1 MMAPP
6 QNPQRMEFRGVAPLN
21 FRPPYQN
28 NIQRPG
34 SRTHFT
40 QHGHAVNRPNFPPNG
55 PPNGPQFPP
64 YMNNSQA
71 NPRMGHFEPNGPM
84 MYPPRPPFGCPTSPF
99 VGPPRHESA
108 PPHIQPPGLPSIV
121 PRKVLINPNFKG
133 GVQAATS
140 KFSGKLTSRTVCSK
154 FRNFVSDQLMMDT
167 IGNPQF
173 MSAQSDAELLR
184 QQEAFINKNRMH
196 IEKRRYER
204 SPDRD
209 RERDRSYSPP
219 RRERRYSREREMR
232 KPMYGRGGR
241 GQRTGSREPPGKPF
255 SKRRRSA
262 SLERDKMNKI
272 DDKVSGNGRIGSL
285 RMFLH

>member
-1 MMAPP
+1 
-6 QNPQRMEFRGVAPLN
+6 
-21 FRPPYQN
+21 
-28 NIQRPG
+28 
-34 SRTHFT
+34 
-40 QHGHAVNRPNFPPNG
+40 
-55 PPNGPQFPP
+55 
-64 YMNNSQA
+64 
-71 NPRMGHFEPNGPM
+71 
-84 MYPPRPPFGCPTSPF
+84 
-99 VGPPRHESA
+99 
-108 PPHIQPPGLPSIV
+108 
-121 PRKVLINPNFKG
+121 
-133 GVQAATS
+133 
-140 KFSGKLTSRTVCSK
+140 
-154 FRNFVSDQLMMDT
+154 MMDT

-232 KPMYGRGGR
+232 KPMYSRGGGR
-241 GQRTGSREPPGKPF
+241 VQRAGSREPPGKPF

-272 DDKVSGNGRIGSL
+272 DDKVSEKSKV
-285 RMFLH
+285 FY

>member
-1 MMAPP
+1 
-6 QNPQRMEFRGVAPLN
+6 
-21 FRPPYQN
+21 
-28 NIQRPG
+28 
-34 SRTHFT
+34 
-40 QHGHAVNRPNFPPNG
+40 
-55 PPNGPQFPP
+55 
-64 YMNNSQA
+64 
-71 NPRMGHFEPNGPM
+71 
-84 MYPPRPPFGCPTSPF
+84 
-99 VGPPRHESA
+99 
-108 PPHIQPPGLPSIV
+108 
-121 PRKVLINPNFKG
+121 
-133 GVQAATS
+133 
-140 KFSGKLTSRTVCSK
+140 
-154 FRNFVSDQLMMDT
+154 MMDT

-232 KPMYGRGGR
+232 KPMYSRGGR
-241 GQRTGSREPPGKPF
+241 VQRAGSREPPGKPF

-272 DDKVSGNGRIGSL
+272 DDKVRGQEERGG
-285 RMFLH
+285 FFDQK